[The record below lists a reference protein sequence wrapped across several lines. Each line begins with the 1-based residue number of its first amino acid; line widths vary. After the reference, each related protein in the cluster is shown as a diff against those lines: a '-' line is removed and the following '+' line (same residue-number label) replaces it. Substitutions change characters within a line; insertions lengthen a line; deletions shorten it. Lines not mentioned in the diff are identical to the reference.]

1 MMPVRRLLLSAAAIL
16 SLAAGAAAIAT
27 TVSVAPAMAQDWK
40 GQYPELVYAII
51 PAENSGTVIDRW
63 TPFVNYLSKELGTK
77 VTLRIAN
84 DYAAVIEGQRSGNIH
99 IAQYGPASYARAR
112 MTGAK
117 IEPFAIEVNPD
128 GSRGYHSVLW
138 TKANSL
144 YQKIAD
150 LKGKN
155 LCLVDP
161 NSTSGNN
168 VPRLSLDKLG
178 IDPDKFFGKVVY
190 AGSHENV
197 IFAIN
202 QGTCDA
208 GFNLWVNDKESTLRR
223 MADKGIVKAEDF
235 RIIFTSDL
243 IVNSPIAYLND
254 LPEDLRK
261 GISTA
266 IIAMPEKAPNVL
278 KAIFDGKGGS
288 YQPVDHT
295 AYEPIVE
302 LNRFVDTLRKKRS

>member
-1 MMPVRRLLLSAAAIL
+1 MFTRRLLLAAAATL
-16 SLAAGAAAIAT
+16 ALAAPAI
-27 TVSVAPAMAQDWK
+27 AQDWK
-40 GQYPELVYAII
+40 AKYPELVYAII
-51 PAENSGTVIDRW
+51 PAENSGTVLDRW
-63 TPFVNYLSKELGTK
+63 SPFVDYLSKQLGTK

-84 DYAAVIEGQRSGNIH
+84 DYAAVIEGQRAGNIH

-112 MTGAK
+112 MTGVK

-138 TKANSL
+138 TKASAP
-144 YQKIAD
+144 YQSIQD

-168 VPRLSLDKLG
+168 VPRLSMDKLG

-197 IFAIN
+197 IFAVN

-208 GFNLWVNDKESTLRR
+208 GFNLWINDKESTLRR
-223 MADKGIVKAEDF
+223 MAAKGAVKAEDF
-235 RIIFTSDL
+235 RQIFRSDL
-243 IVNSPIAYLND
+243 IVNSPIAYMTD
-254 LPEDLRK
+254 LPEDLRQN
-261 GISTA
+261 ISAA
-266 IIAMPEKAPNVL
+266 IIEMPAKAPEVL
-278 KAIFDGKGGS
+278 AKIFDGKGGG
-288 YQPVDHT
+288 YQAIDHS

-302 LNRFVDTLRKKRS
+302 LNTFVDTLRKKRR